1 MWNQTKPPS
10 VRDLAARIEARAA
23 DVLALRDLIG
33 ALRVEV
39 AEARTEQRALQAA
52 LEAEQAAR
60 LEAVGAIHDR
70 MGLMIHTAHERMD
83 HLRDSSNN
91 HYDRHEELIA
101 VVDDMLERLQALE
114 GQDEI
119 PAAADNPPAT
129 PDPVA
134 SSCVDGGGGD
144 TDGPML
150 PNRVGLYEPNEAVE
164 PTLTTR
170 MAYYDPTIEPPA
182 VGAVSPDDADPD
194 AAGVIQAAPAVVRY
208 GDAAHG

>member
-1 MWNQTKPPS
+1 MWNTSKLPS

-60 LEAVGAIHDR
+60 LEAVSAIHDR
-70 MGLMIHTAHERMD
+70 IGLTIHTAHERMD
-83 HLRDSSNN
+83 HLRNSSNAQ
-91 HYDRHEELIA
+91 YDRHEELIA
-101 VVDDMLERLQALE
+101 VVDDMLDRLIALE
-114 GQDEI
+114 GADEI

-150 PNRVGLYEPNEAVE
+150 PNRIGLYEPPA
-164 PTLTTR
+164 PTVLS
-170 MAYYDPTIEPPA
+170 
-182 VGAVSPDDADPD
+182 GSDDAEPD
-194 AAGVIQAAPAVVRY
+194 GPGVSATSGLVPPTANGHDGVSAN
-208 GDAAHG
+208 G